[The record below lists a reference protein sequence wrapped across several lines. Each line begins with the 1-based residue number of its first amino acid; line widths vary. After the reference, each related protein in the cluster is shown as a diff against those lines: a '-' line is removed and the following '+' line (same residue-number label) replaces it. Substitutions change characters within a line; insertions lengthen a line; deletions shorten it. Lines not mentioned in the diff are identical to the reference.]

1 MKNRMEKKLIKE
13 QTNRKVLF
21 SLICLTITALFF
33 FSLSL
38 SIQASESKNGNAIS
52 QFEQALDNSSYSDFQ
67 KRMVLNTVQEAID
80 KGISTEDT
88 LSIIKDSV
96 QNEVDPY
103 NIKKFLDT
111 VISAKN
117 DGISEKPLLNK
128 VKEGLAK
135 NVEER
140 LIINVLN
147 QKSENM
153 KIAQNLLAESQIQN
167 GEPEE
172 MIDIL
177 ADSLTNGVPQSTLAQ
192 ILKLSS
198 EQGKEWSEVEDVTKE
213 LANLGLKAIEMGIGS
228 DKVESIFNQ
237 ALEVENNLEN
247 ICMNIQDL
255 IVAAIAVQVT
265 SSSLQRD
272 TMVEG
277 TSSSSSIPGLPSS
290 SSGSAISGSG
300 SSAPSGETGSSPIS
314 SGGDDTTD
322 NESGSSPFN

>member
-1 MKNRMEKKLIKE
+1 
-13 QTNRKVLF
+13 
-21 SLICLTITALFF
+21 
-33 FSLSL
+33 
-38 SIQASESKNGNAIS
+38 
-52 QFEQALDNSSYSDFQ
+52 
-67 KRMVLNTVQEAID
+67 
-80 KGISTEDT
+80 
-88 LSIIKDSV
+88 
-96 QNEVDPY
+96 
-103 NIKKFLDT
+103 
-111 VISAKN
+111 
-117 DGISEKPLLNK
+117 
-128 VKEGLAK
+128 
-135 NVEER
+135 
-140 LIINVLN
+140 
-147 QKSENM
+147 M

-322 NESGSSPFN
+322 NESGSSPLN

>member
-21 SLICLTITALFF
+21 SLICLTVTALFF
-33 FSLSL
+33 FFISL
-38 SIQASESKNGNAIS
+38 SIQAIESKNGNAIS
-52 QFEQALDNSSYSDFQ
+52 QFEQALDSSSYSDFQ

-96 QNEVDPY
+96 ENEVDPY
-103 NIKKFLDT
+103 NVKKFLDT

-135 NVEER
+135 KVEER

-177 ADSLTNGVPQSTLAQ
+177 ADSLANGVPQSTLAQ

-228 DKVESIFNQ
+228 DKIETIFNQ
-237 ALEVENNLEN
+237 ALEVESNLEN

-265 SSSLQRD
+265 SSSIQRD

-277 TSSSSSIPGLPSS
+277 TSSGSSIPALPSS

-314 SGGDDTTD
+314 SGGNNTTD
-322 NESGSSPFN
+322 NESGSSPLN